1 MSTAFEIFSAE
12 VNKTFEAIDD
22 AQEKIYGAWG
32 NLANLTVSDE
42 VYGVDWIHYAMIS
55 KKGSNGAMAKRMTG
69 HLKTVDPEGA
79 KAAKANAKTIR
90 DFIKGKCEARGQADS
105 FRMTWSRFLEYCVA
119 EAGISDK
126 YVSGEAKAKGTE
138 SSRPHVEFVG
148 DAIRMLKNH
157 LEEAEGC
164 FELKD
169 LWASIEEAAENDGIL
184 KTD

>member
-1 MSTAFEIFSAE
+1 MSTAFEIFSAK
-12 VNKTFEAIDD
+12 VNETFEAIDD
-22 AQEKIYGAWG
+22 ANEKIYGAWG
-32 NLANLTVSDE
+32 NLANLTVSEE
-42 VYGVDWIHYAMIS
+42 VYGVDWIHYAMLP
-55 KKGSNGAMAKRMTG
+55 KKGSNGAMAKRMTA

-90 DFIKGKCEARGQADS
+90 DFIKGKCEARNQAAS
-105 FRMTWSRFLEYCVA
+105 FRMTFSRFLGYCVA

-126 YVSGEAKAKGTE
+126 YVSDEAKAEGSG
-138 SSRPHVEFVG
+138 SSKPHATFVG

-164 FELKD
+164 YELKD
-169 LWASIEEAAENDGIL
+169 LWPSIEEAAENDGIL